1 MVASCVGQTSP
12 PVTSV
17 PTEESSGPVIEIGAV
32 APLTGPFAGGG
43 VQIERG
49 YKLAVADVNAR
60 GGVYVRELN
69 ANLPLKLIL
78 LDDGSDPRQTV
89 VHMENLYADSEVV
102 AYLGGFGSSLHAAAA
117 PIAEKNQTPY
127 LGVAFAL
134 WGIHQQ
140 GYKYLF
146 SPFYKS
152 PDAGRIIYE
161 FLNDT
166 VPEGDRPTRVG
177 IFQEQSDWGVEL
189 GPLWRDNAAAFGYEV
204 VLYETYSPG
213 SKDFTDLILKAKEA
227 EIELLLALPVPP
239 DGVTLYKQMDE
250 LGYTPKASFLLRAP
264 DVATWGKALAKE
276 GDYVMFAPG
285 WHHSVQYAGVEE
297 LNAKHQEMMGRPCD
311 PMVGPAYATVQILAD
326 AIERAGTLDRSAIR
340 DAIAATD
347 METVIGPVTFNEDG
361 TGNVPFV
368 LLQYQNGK
376 PELVWPADFA
386 TANFVYPAPPFDER

>member
-1 MVASCVGQTSP
+1 
-12 PVTSV
+12 
-17 PTEESSGPVIEIGAV
+17 
-32 APLTGPFAGGG
+32 
-43 VQIERG
+43 
-49 YKLAVADVNAR
+49 
-60 GGVYVRELN
+60 
-69 ANLPLKLIL
+69 
-78 LDDGSDPRQTV
+78 
-89 VHMENLYADSEVV
+89 
-102 AYLGGFGSSLHAAAA
+102 
-117 PIAEKNQTPY
+117 
-127 LGVAFAL
+127 VAFAL

-177 IFQEQSDWGVEL
+177 IFQEKTDWGAEL
-189 GPLWRDNAAAFGYEV
+189 GPIWRDKANEYGYEV
-204 VLYETYSPG
+204 VFYEEYAPG
-213 SKDFTDLILKAKEA
+213 SKDFTNLILKAKAA

-239 DGVTLYKQMDE
+239 DGVTLYKQMAE
-250 LGYTPKASFLLRAP
+250 QGYTPEASFVLRAP
-264 DVATWGKALAKE
+264 DVATWAKALAKR

-311 PMVGPAYATVQILAD
+311 PMVGPAYAAVQILAD

-340 DAIAATD
+340 DAIAATN
-347 METVIGPVTFNEDG
+347 METVIGPVTFNGDG

-386 TANFVYPAPPFDER
+386 TADFVYPAPPFDER